1 MFELAQSSPYPQIPY
16 SCLLSLPHVSVFETL
31 PSLLSVPSVSVAT
44 SLSAAT
50 SEVTPEVNS
59 KITPETKITSETTP
73 KTTDNSALLQLLFN
87 RVKASTSKEEIHF
100 WSQMCCCAVGRIE
113 KRKVVRV
120 ETPVARQ
127 NTPLVLQNDSWLS
140 RLKSLHDVSV
150 TLPSLPQCVSRQALI
165 PRLISLLSSFPSIA
179 YVPALNQHNSLRYL
193 ESVDLEVDSYS
204 FPSNFILVV
213 VPPFPPTNHSP
224 SREHNP
230 ISFSST
236 FPSFVVTP
244 IPRSH
249 FSISLPSFPPSP
261 ISTFRR
267 NSPFSPCCR
276 KSA

>member
-1 MFELAQSSPYPQIPY
+1 MAQSSPYPQIPY
-16 SCLLSLPHVSVFETL
+16 SCLLSLPLASVFETL
-31 PSLLSVPSVSVAT
+31 PSLLSVPSVS
-44 SLSAAT
+44 AAT
-50 SEVTPEVNS
+50 PEATPEVTPEVNS

-150 TLPSLPQCVSRQALI
+150 TLPSLPQCVSRQALT

-193 ESVDLEVDSYS
+193 ESVDLVVDSYS

-249 FSISLPSFPPSP
+249 FNISLPSFPPSP
-261 ISTFRR
+261 TSTFPR

>member
-1 MFELAQSSPYPQIPY
+1 MLFELAQSSPYPQIPY
-16 SCLLSLPHVSVFETL
+16 SCLLSLPLVSVFETL
-31 PSLLSVPSVSVAT
+31 PSLLSVSSVSP
-44 SLSAAT
+44 SIP
-50 SEVTPEVNS
+50 EVTPEVNS

-73 KTTDNSALLQLLFN
+73 KTTDNSALLQLLFD
-87 RVKASTSKEEIHF
+87 RVKASASKEETRF

-140 RLKSLHDVSV
+140 RLKSLHDVSTFI

-179 YVPALNQHNSLRYL
+179 YVPALSQHNSLRYL
-193 ESVDLEVDSYS
+193 ESVDLVVDSYS
-204 FPSNFILVV
+204 FPSNFTLVV
-213 VPPFPPTNHSP
+213 VPPFPPTNRFP
-224 SREHNP
+224 SKEHNP

-244 IPRSH
+244 IPRSR

>member
-1 MFELAQSSPYPQIPY
+1 MLFELAQSSPYPQIPY
-16 SCLLSLPHVSVFETL
+16 SCLLSLPLASVFETL
-31 PSLLSVPSVSVAT
+31 PSLLSVPSVS
-44 SLSAAT
+44 AAT
-50 SEVTPEVNS
+50 PEATPEVNS
-59 KITPETKITSETTP
+59 KITSETTLETTP

-140 RLKSLHDVSV
+140 RLKSLHDVSTFI
-150 TLPSLPQCVSRQALI
+150 TLPSLPQYVSRQALT

-179 YVPALNQHNSLRYL
+179 YVPALSQHNSLRYL
-193 ESVDLEVDSYS
+193 ESVDLVVDSYS

-213 VPPFPPTNHSP
+213 VPPFPPTNRFP
-224 SREHNP
+224 SKEHNP

-261 ISTFRR
+261 ISTFPR